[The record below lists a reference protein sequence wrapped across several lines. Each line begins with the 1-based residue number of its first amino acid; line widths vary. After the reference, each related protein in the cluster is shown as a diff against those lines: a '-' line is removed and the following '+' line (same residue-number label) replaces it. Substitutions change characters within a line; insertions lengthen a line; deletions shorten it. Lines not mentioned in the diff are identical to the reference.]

1 MLALV
6 TGTGR
11 SGTTL
16 VQETLSRHPATGFIS
31 GLDDKLPRLNM
42 AGRFNGRIYR
52 RTAARD
58 PKMRALSESTRLL
71 ERGRLRIAPSEAYGL
86 LDRHVFSGF
95 STPCR
100 DLLAED
106 LTPFLERRLQ
116 EFFTAR
122 IQAQGCDVLVQH
134 LTGWPRTGFIRAA
147 VPDTKVVNVVRDGRA
162 VASSW
167 LQMGWWDGWRGPDNW
182 DLRAAAGSAARGVG
196 GLGPLVRRT
205 RRAGLEDAHGGVRR
219 GSGPDARGRLDGR
232 PLRGRVWTTRAPSSP
247 RCWISLAWTG
257 IRSSRPGSPTRDQ
270 GRSPRRLPRGAHA
283 RAGGRDREGPL
294 RTAGHLGLPHL
305 SATCQAQRP
314 LFPPL
319 DLTLVVPT
327 PSVRLRGRYAYP

>member
-106 LTPFLERRLQ
+106 LTPFLERRVQ
-116 EFFTAR
+116 DFFAAR
-122 IQAQGCDVLVQH
+122 IEAQGCDVLIQH

-147 VPDTKVVNVVRDGRA
+147 IPGTKVVHVVRDGRA

-167 LQMGWWDGWRGPDNW
+167 LQMGWWDGWHGPDKW
-182 DLRAAAGSAARGVG
+182 IFGTLPA
-196 GLGPLVRRT
+196 
-205 RRAGLEDAHGGVRR
+205 
-219 GSGPDARGRLDGR
+219 
-232 PLRGRVWTTRAPSSP
+232 PLREEWEAS
-247 RCWISLAWTG
+247 
-257 IRSSRPGSPTRDQ
+257 
-270 GRSPRRLPRGAHA
+270 GRSFAVLAALGWKMLMAAYDEARERTPPGEWLDVRYEDVLDDPRGKFAEVLDFLGLDWDPTFEVGFA
-283 RAGGRDREGPL
+283 RHEIKGGRRDAYREELTADQVAGIEKVLSEPL
-294 RTAGHLGLPHL
+294 AAWGY
-305 SATCQAQRP
+305 
-314 LFPPL
+314 
-319 DLTLVVPT
+319 PT
-327 PSVRLRGRYAYP
+327 